1 MITLA
6 WPWMLAALPLPLLA
20 RFLLPRARESRG
32 GALRVPFFHRLASLP
47 GGGAPKPGWH
57 WLTLAVMTLA
67 WIALV
72 AAAARPQWVG
82 EPQKLPAKGRD
93 IVLALDLSGSM
104 ARRDFAVQGRAVDR
118 LSIVKAVAGN
128 FVEGREGDRLGLVLF
143 GTRAYLQTPLTYD
156 RTTVGRMIDEA
167 EIGLAGEETA
177 IGDAIGIAVKRLKDQ
192 KEADRVMVLLTDGSN
207 NAGALDPVAAARL
220 AEQAGIRIH
229 TIGVGAEAMRSNYGQ
244 LVNPSADLDERTLTA
259 VAEATG
265 GRYFRA
271 RDTAGLAEIWKLI
284 DAMEPTA
291 GESLTVRPTRQLFDW
306 PLAVAVILS
315 LALAAARLVRLPKTR
330 RAPSIRAREA

>member
-32 GALRVPFFHRLASLP
+32 GALRVPFFHRLADLP
-47 GGGAPKPGWH
+47 GGGAPKPSWR
-57 WLTLAVMTLA
+57 WLTLGVMTLA

-72 AAAARPQWVG
+72 IAAARPQWVG
-82 EPQKLPAKGRD
+82 EPEKLPAKGRD

-104 ARRDFAVQGRAVDR
+104 AREDFAVSGRAVDR
-118 LSIVKAVAGN
+118 LSIVKAVAES
-128 FVEGREGDRLGLVLF
+128 FVKGRKGDRIGLVLF

-156 RTTVGRMIDEA
+156 RATVARMIDEA

-192 KEADRVMVLLTDGSN
+192 SEADRVMVLLTDGSN
-207 NAGALDPVAAARL
+207 NAGALDPVAAAKL
-220 AEQAGIRIH
+220 AADAGIRIH
-229 TIGVGAEAMRSNYGQ
+229 TIGVGAEAMRGAYGQ
-244 LVNPSADLDERTLTA
+244 LVNPSMDLDERTLGA
-259 VAEATG
+259 IADATG

-271 RDTAGLAEIWKLI
+271 RDTAGLAQVWKLI

-291 GESLTVRPTRQLFDW
+291 GDPQTVRPTRQLFDW
-306 PLAVAVILS
+306 PLAVAVLLS
-315 LALAAARLVRLPKTR
+315 LALAAARLVRLPQTR